1 MENKIMSHITKG
13 FLLALVLIVVSVIG
27 HVLNID
33 LETWFGWISIAIIII
48 AIIWSVTFYGKQLNN
63 NVTFGNLF
71 AHGFKVTAVAI
82 CITFVYTLLSV
93 YVLFPDSIDKV
104 VQKGIEK
111 AVEQGKMT
119 SDQASQNMA
128 MIKKITTISILA
140 GSVIFSAVVGAI
152 GSLIGAAITKKKQ
165 QDPFGNQV
173 I

>member
-152 GSLIGAAITKKKQ
+152 GSLIGAAITKKKP